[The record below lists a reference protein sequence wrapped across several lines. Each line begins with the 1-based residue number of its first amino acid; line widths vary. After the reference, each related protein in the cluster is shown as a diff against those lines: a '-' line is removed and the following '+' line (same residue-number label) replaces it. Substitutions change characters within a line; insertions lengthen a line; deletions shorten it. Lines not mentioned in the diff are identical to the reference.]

1 MSRAGPVAT
10 LITALL
16 ANDPDDRLPAPRVRV
31 WLRWS
36 VDVARPAPFPEVLPE
51 QSRAAGSR
59 SHRVLR
65 LPCATL
71 ERPCAE

>member
-36 VDVARPAPFPEVLPE
+36 VDVARPAPFLEVLPE
-51 QSRAAGSR
+51 QSPGG
-59 SHRVLR
+59 RVP
-65 LPCATL
+65 LPSSPSSSMCN
-71 ERPCAE
+71 P